1 MKDWRITQIAWNSTR
16 FFIDDV
22 NVFGE
27 TIAVSSVASLN
38 EEGNLWKTDKDIVR
52 NRVEHMKYLREHIKL
67 IIKSGEGYNLEFKE
81 SPSDRIAK
89 DICAFSN
96 ANGGTILLGVT
107 DDCVIKGITI
117 TNKLKSQ
124 IQDIGRNM
132 DPPVILDVEG
142 FENILVVE
150 VTEGT
155 RKPYSTSGR
164 FYLRIGANSQQLKR
178 EEIRRFFQEE
188 GMILFDEKINTRFD
202 IENDFNTRSF
212 GTFLER
218 AGISPVIGKQHI
230 LENLFLLEGR
240 HLKNAGV
247 LLFCQRIGK
256 FHPQATITC
265 ILYRGDTKYKILDRK
280 EFDTDMLSNFN
291 SATIYLH
298 SKLNTEYIIKGG
310 PREEKLELPENA
322 LREGLLNAIAHRDYF
337 VTGANILVEIFSDRV
352 MITNPGGLV
361 KGLRKED
368 LGKKSLSRNNLL
380 FGLMQRMDLVEK
392 AGTGILRMNMA
403 MEKYGLKKPEIE
415 TDDNWFSIVFKRP
428 NLQRESM
435 ESRRGKTR
443 KETSE
448 ETSEETSN
456 KTSNIIINLMRA
468 NPEITAKQISHEIG
482 ITSRAVE
489 MQLSKLK
496 ETGKVKRVGSTKSGC
511 WEVVE

>member
-1 MKDWRITQIAWNSTR
+1 
-16 FFIDDV
+16 
-22 NVFGE
+22 
-27 TIAVSSVASLN
+27 
-38 EEGNLWKTDKDIVR
+38 
-52 NRVEHMKYLREHIKL
+52 MKYLREHIKL

-81 SPSDRIAK
+81 SFSDRIAK
-89 DICAFSN
+89 EMCAFSN

-107 DDCVIKGITI
+107 DDGVIKGISI

-124 IQDIGRNM
+124 IQDIGRNL

-142 FENILVVE
+142 LENILVIE
-150 VTEGT
+150 VPEGT
-155 RKPYSTSGR
+155 RKPYSTNGR

-178 EEIRRFFQEE
+178 EEIRRFFQDE
-188 GMILFDEKINTRFD
+188 GLILFDDKTNMRFD
-202 IENDFNTRSF
+202 IDDDFNAQSF
-212 GTFLER
+212 EIFLEL
-218 AGISPVIGKQHI
+218 AKISPVIGKQHI
-230 LENLFLLEGR
+230 LEYLFLVEGK

-247 LLFCQRIGK
+247 LLFCQRIEK
-256 FHPQATITC
+256 FLPQATITC
-265 ILYRGDTKYKILDRK
+265 VLYQGDTKYKILDRK
-280 EFDTDMLSNFN
+280 EFDMDMLSNFN

-298 SKLNTEYIIKGG
+298 SKLNTEFIIKSG
-310 PREEKLELPENA
+310 PREERLELPENA

-392 AGTGILRMNMA
+392 AGTGILRMNLA

-415 TDDNWFSIVFKRP
+415 TDDNWFTIVFKRP
-428 NLQRESM
+428 NPQRKNM
-435 ESRRGKTR
+435 KTR
-443 KETSE
+443 KGPSE

-456 KTSNIIINLMRA
+456 KIINLMRA
-468 NPEITAKQISHEIG
+468 NPKITAKQISHEIG

-496 ETGKVKRVGSTKSGC
+496 GRGKIKRVGSTKSGC
-511 WEVVE
+511 WEVVG